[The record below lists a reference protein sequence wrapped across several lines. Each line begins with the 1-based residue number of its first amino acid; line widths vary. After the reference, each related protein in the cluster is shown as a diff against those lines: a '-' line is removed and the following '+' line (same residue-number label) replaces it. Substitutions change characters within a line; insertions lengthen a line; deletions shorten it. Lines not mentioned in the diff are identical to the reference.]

1 MKAFLADVFQHG
13 KVKFKLVQFNFLT
26 LLLFEAIYT
35 LVGTQIVYP
44 GSLFLFD
51 QVMNVLGFPI
61 ISDANI
67 FQVFSNPLC
76 LLTMLFFLL
85 VLGFYGLFELTT
97 LIVLFNESHFQRH
110 VRLLPLCQKGF
121 ERALRI
127 AKLRNFPL
135 LILVLIIIP
144 FTEFSMASSF
154 ISEVSIPDFVMS
166 HILAS
171 PMLSLIYFV
180 VIVMLF
186 LLVIFWI
193 FSIHYFT
200 LEDNNFFEAIKKSR
214 ALLKGHFW
222 HTTFWVAFW
231 NTAILLV
238 LMLLLG
244 LLEVVAYFVL
254 TQILEDTL
262 AVSIFIGSFGFF
274 VAAFFT
280 TFQLIET
287 SITFALVSMFYY
299 DYSQMAKIEIPST
312 ALIVNKNNSDEA
324 VSERKKL
331 FIGVSMVSIFVIV
344 VLNSLIIFTTFHE
357 TFNSHFI
364 EGPKITAQNSPLSS
378 TPENTLAFLQQAID
392 EGADYAEIDVA
403 QSKDGVIV
411 VSKPTIKKT
420 TDQPINVW
428 EMTADELKNSNIPTL
443 SEALLFCQDKIKLSI
458 QINPS
463 RNETSLVASTIAVIQ
478 QTNSSAWCILAS
490 LDYPS
495 LEQAARVDPQ
505 IRRAYVT
512 GVALGEIQTI
522 PVDALSIEA
531 SFITPKKVTAIH
543 GEHKEVFAWTVNSE
557 ESITEMVH
565 LGVDNLIT
573 QDVSQAKKV
582 IDQMTEPRE
591 LIEQINDFLFN
602 DIVL

>member
-1 MKAFLADVFQHG
+1 MKAFLADVFEHG

-26 LLLFEAIYT
+26 LLIFEAIYT

-51 QVMNVLGFPI
+51 QAMNLLGFPI
-61 ISDANI
+61 ISDGNI
-67 FQVFSNPLC
+67 SQVFTNPLC
-76 LLTMLFFLL
+76 LLTMLVFIL

-97 LIVLFNESHFQRH
+97 LIVLFNESHFQRN
-110 VRLLPLCQKGF
+110 VRLRPLCQKGF
-121 ERALRI
+121 ERAIRI
-127 AKLRNFPL
+127 VKPGNFPL

-144 FTEFSMASSF
+144 FTEFSLASSF
-154 ISEVSIPDFVMS
+154 VSEISIPDFVMS

-171 PMLSLIYFV
+171 PILTLIYFV
-180 VIVMLF
+180 VELLLL

-200 LEDNNFFEAIKKSR
+200 LEDQSFSQAIKKSR
-214 ALLKGHFW
+214 ALIKGHFW

-231 NTAILLV
+231 NAAILLG
-238 LMLLLG
+238 LFLLLG
-244 LLEVVAYFVL
+244 LLELIAYFAL
-254 TQILEDTL
+254 NQLIDNTL
-262 AVSIFIGSFGFF
+262 AVSIFIGGFGFF
-274 VAAFFT
+274 VSAFFT

-299 DYSQMAKIEIPST
+299 DYSQMAKLKVPSA
-312 ALIVNKNNSDEA
+312 ALVVNKNNSAEA
-324 VSERKKL
+324 VIERKKL
-331 FIGVSMVSIFVIV
+331 FIGVSAVSIFVIV
-344 VLNSLIIFTTFHE
+344 ALNSLIIFSTFNE

-420 TDQPINVW
+420 AGQPINVG
-428 EMTADELKNSNIPTL
+428 ETTVEELRNLNVPTL
-443 SEALLFCQDKIKLSI
+443 SETLLFCQDKIKLSI
-458 QINPS
+458 QMNPS
-463 RNETSLVASTIAVIQ
+463 GSETSLVASTIAVIQ
-478 QTNSSAWCILAS
+478 QSNASALCILAS

-495 LEQAARVDPQ
+495 LEQAVLVDPQ

-512 GVALGEIQTI
+512 GVAMGDIQTI

-531 SFITPKKVTAIH
+531 SFITPKMVTAIH

-557 ESITEMVH
+557 ESITEMIH

-573 QDVSQAKKV
+573 QDVGQAKEV

-602 DIVL
+602 GIVL